1 MGGVFDFLC
10 FKVKKQ
16 VSRKGAKGAK
26 KRLHLSK
33 AGITGKKRKEI

>member
-26 KRLHLSK
+26 KKLHL
-33 AGITGKKRKEI
+33 RKEEKWILTTERH